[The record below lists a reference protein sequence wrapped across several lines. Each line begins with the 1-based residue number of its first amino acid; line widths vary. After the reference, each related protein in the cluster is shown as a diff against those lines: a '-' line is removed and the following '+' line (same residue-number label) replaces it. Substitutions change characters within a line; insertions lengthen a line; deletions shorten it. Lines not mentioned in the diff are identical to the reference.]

1 MILLGEKNLFIYAKF
16 IKGGFILWNNIF
28 NTYWHDFKAHT
39 KEEIL
44 IQILSIVFILIIGVV
59 AIKIIGKKSISQMTL
74 VNVLFV
80 FVLSSTLGALITK
93 PHRIIIALIVVATI
107 VTFVLI
113 LEKLSVKTN
122 ALERIFV
129 SFPSVIYQDNQYQI
143 NELSKNNL
151 TVDQIESSIRAKGI
165 SSVEACKTIVLE
177 PTGGIAVEVKPEYE
191 PIKKIYF
198 DKAVEQILKA
208 INEKQAYQEAIP
220 DIKKNLFEEAS
231 KGFNQGNVNSKL
243 D

>member
-208 INEKQAYQEAIP
+208 INEKQAYQEAVP

>member
-107 VTFVLI
+107 VTFVLL

-122 ALERIFV
+122 AFERMFV
-129 SFPSVIYQDNQYQI
+129 SFPSVLYEDNQYQI
-143 NELSKNNL
+143 NELSKNNI
-151 TVDQIESSIRAKGI
+151 TVDQIESSIRANGI

-208 INEKQAYQEAIP
+208 INEKQRYEEAVP

>member
-1 MILLGEKNLFIYAKF
+1 M
-16 IKGGFILWNNIF
+16 WNNIF
-28 NTYWHDFKAHT
+28 NTYWQDFKAHS
-39 KEEIL
+39 KEEII
-44 IQILSIVFILIIGVV
+44 IQILSIFFILIIGVI
-59 AIKIIGKKSISQMTL
+59 AIKIIGKKSISQLTL
-74 VNVLFV
+74 VNVLSV

-107 VTFVLI
+107 VVFVMI

-122 ALERIFV
+122 AFERMFV

-143 NELSKNNL
+143 NELSKNNI
-151 TVDQIESSIRAKGI
+151 TVDQIEASIRAKGI

-177 PTGGIAVEVKPEYE
+177 PTGGISVEVKPEYE

-198 DKAVEQILKA
+198 DKAIEQILKA
-208 INEKQAYQEAIP
+208 INEKQAYEEAIP

-231 KGFNQGNVNSKL
+231 KGFNQGNIDNKL

>member
-1 MILLGEKNLFIYAKF
+1 
-16 IKGGFILWNNIF
+16 LWNNIF
-28 NTYWHDFKAHT
+28 NTYWNDFKAHS

-44 IQILSIVFILIIGVV
+44 IQILSIIFILIIGVV

-74 VNVLFV
+74 ANVLFI
-80 FVLSSTLGALITK
+80 FILSSTLGALITK

-107 VTFVLI
+107 VAFVMI

-129 SFPSVIYQDNQYQI
+129 SFPSVLYEDNQYQI
-143 NELSKNNL
+143 NELSKNNI
-151 TVDQIESSIRAKGI
+151 TVDQIEASIRAKGI

-177 PTGGIAVEVKPEYE
+177 PTGGISVEVKPEYE

-208 INEKQAYQEAIP
+208 INEKQAYQEAVP

>member
-1 MILLGEKNLFIYAKF
+1 
-16 IKGGFILWNNIF
+16 LWNNIF
-28 NTYWHDFKAHT
+28 NAYWNDFKAHS

-122 ALERIFV
+122 SLERLFV

-151 TVDQIESSIRAKGI
+151 TVDQIESSVRAKGI

-177 PTGGIAVEVKPEYE
+177 PTGAISVEVKPEYE

>member
-1 MILLGEKNLFIYAKF
+1 
-16 IKGGFILWNNIF
+16 LWNNIF
-28 NTYWHDFKAHT
+28 NAYWNDFKAHS

-122 ALERIFV
+122 SLERLFV

-151 TVDQIESSIRAKGI
+151 TVDQIESSVRAKGI

-177 PTGGIAVEVKPEYE
+177 PTGAISVEVKPEYE

-220 DIKKNLFEEAS
+220 DIKKKPPN
-231 KGFNQGNVNSKL
+231 
-243 D
+243 

>member
-1 MILLGEKNLFIYAKF
+1 
-16 IKGGFILWNNIF
+16 LWNNIF

-80 FVLSSTLGALITK
+80 FVLSSTLGALITS

-151 TVDQIESSIRAKGI
+151 TVDQIEASIRAKGI

-177 PTGGIAVEVKPEYE
+177 PTGRIAVEVKPEYE

>member
-1 MILLGEKNLFIYAKF
+1 M
-16 IKGGFILWNNIF
+16 WNNIF
-28 NTYWHDFKAHT
+28 NTYWHDFKTHT

-107 VTFVLI
+107 VTFVLL

-122 ALERIFV
+122 AFERMFV
-129 SFPSVIYQDNQYQI
+129 SFPSVLYEDNQYQI
-143 NELSKNNL
+143 NELSKNNI
-151 TVDQIESSIRAKGI
+151 TVDQIESSIRANGI

-208 INEKQAYQEAIP
+208 INEKQRYEEAVP

>member
-1 MILLGEKNLFIYAKF
+1 
-16 IKGGFILWNNIF
+16 LWNNIF
-28 NTYWHDFKAHT
+28 NAYWNDFKAHS

-122 ALERIFV
+122 SLERLFV

-151 TVDQIESSIRAKGI
+151 TVDQIESSVRAKGI

-177 PTGGIAVEVKPEYE
+177 PTGAISVEVKPEYE

-231 KGFNQGNVNSKL
+231 KGFNQDNVNSKL

>member
-1 MILLGEKNLFIYAKF
+1 
-16 IKGGFILWNNIF
+16 LWNNIF
-28 NTYWHDFKAHT
+28 NTYWNDFKAHS

-44 IQILSIVFILIIGVV
+44 IQILSIIFILIIGVV

-74 VNVLFV
+74 ANVLFI
-80 FVLSSTLGALITK
+80 FILSSTLGALITK

-107 VTFVLI
+107 VAFVMI

-129 SFPSVIYQDNQYQI
+129 SFPSVLYEDNQYQI
-143 NELSKNNL
+143 NELSKNNI
-151 TVDQIESSIRAKGI
+151 TVDQIEASIRAKGI

-177 PTGGIAVEVKPEYE
+177 PTGGISVEVKPEYE
-191 PIKKIYF
+191 PIQKIYF
-198 DKAVEQILKA
+198 DKAIEQILKA
-208 INEKQAYQEAIP
+208 INEKQVYEEAVP

>member
-1 MILLGEKNLFIYAKF
+1 
-16 IKGGFILWNNIF
+16 LWNNIF
-28 NTYWHDFKAHT
+28 NIYWKDFKAHS
-39 KEEIL
+39 KEEIVL
-44 IQILSIVFILIIGVV
+44 QILSIVFILIIGVV
-59 AIKIIGKKSISQMTL
+59 AMKLIGKKSVSQMTL
-74 VNVLFV
+74 NNVLFV
-80 FVLSSTLGALITK
+80 FVLSSTLGALITN
-93 PHRIIIALIVVATI
+93 PHRVIIALIVVATI

-113 LEKLSVKTN
+113 LEKLSVKSN

-129 SFPSVIYQDNQYQI
+129 SLPSVIYEDNQYQI

-151 TVDQIESSIRAKGI
+151 TVDQVEMTIRAKGI
-165 SSVEACKTIVLE
+165 PSVEACKTIVLE
-177 PTGGIAVEVKPEYE
+177 PTGGISVEVKPEYE

-198 DKAVEQILKA
+198 DEAVKQILQA
-208 INEKQAYQEAIP
+208 IDSKQQYKEAIP

>member
-1 MILLGEKNLFIYAKF
+1 
-16 IKGGFILWNNIF
+16 LWNNIF
-28 NTYWHDFKAHT
+28 NTYWQDFKAHS
-39 KEEIL
+39 KEEII
-44 IQILSIVFILIIGVV
+44 IQILSIFFILIIGVI
-59 AIKIIGKKSISQMTL
+59 AIKIIGKKSISQLTL
-74 VNVLFV
+74 VNVLSV

-107 VTFVLI
+107 VVFVMI

-122 ALERIFV
+122 AFERMFV

-143 NELSKNNL
+143 NELSKNNI
-151 TVDQIESSIRAKGI
+151 TVDQIEASIRAKGI

-177 PTGGIAVEVKPEYE
+177 PTGGISVEVKPEYE

-198 DKAVEQILKA
+198 DKAIEQILKA
-208 INEKQAYQEAIP
+208 INEKQAYEEAIP

-231 KGFNQGNVNSKL
+231 KGFNQGNIDNKL